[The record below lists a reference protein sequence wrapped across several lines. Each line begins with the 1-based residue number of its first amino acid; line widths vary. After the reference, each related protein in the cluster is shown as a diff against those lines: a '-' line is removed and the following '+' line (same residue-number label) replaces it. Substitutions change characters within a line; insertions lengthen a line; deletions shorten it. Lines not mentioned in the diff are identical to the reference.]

1 MVLNT
6 TRKLINTNKNIDEI
20 FSSVNYWRFLPMEI
34 YLQYIPRELQWEK
47 QFKQWKKKMMTC
59 HFLPTES
66 QTKNTEGIFTFVNF
80 RGILP
85 TEIFSRYIPRE
96 LLWGKKLKQSNKK
109 MMTCHFYLRN
119 YRRNKLWILFI
130 MSFTKGITNGKF
142 RRYFPESSRTVHS
155 PIALLITVF

>member
-1 MVLNT
+1 MNLFFLFSSHT
-6 TRKLINTNKNIDEI
+6 TRKLINTNE
-20 FSSVNYWRFLPMEI
+20 
-34 YLQYIPRELQWEK
+34 
-47 QFKQWKKKMMTC
+47 
-59 HFLPTES
+59 
-66 QTKNTEGIFTFVNF
+66 NTEGIFSLVNF

-142 RRYFPESSRTVHS
+142 RRYFPESSRTVHF
-155 PIALLITVF
+155 PIALLIFVLYGQNHRRIKKSSVLFGGFLKKLN